1 MSKLRI
7 AEMFASIQGEGML
20 AGAPSFFIRV
30 SGCNLRCS
38 WCDTPYASWEPEGLV
53 IECSEILEQV
63 QESSVHHVVV
73 TGGEP
78 MLFEGVEDLC
88 AGLRAAG
95 RHITVETAGTV
106 YRELECDLMSI
117 SPKLSNSTPSVERAG
132 EDWAS
137 RHERIRLDRN
147 PLHLLTSHYAFQ
159 LKFVVNP
166 ESGDDIREIRAV
178 LDELSVSDPSLVMLM
193 AEGRDAD
200 TLHRRERLLVPH
212 CLREGWR
219 LSPRLQID
227 LFGDTRGT

>member
-7 AEMFASIQGEGML
+7 AEMFASIQGEGVL
-20 AGAPSFFIRV
+20 AGTPSFFIRV
-30 SGCNLRCS
+30 SGCNLRCG
-38 WCDTPYASWEPEGLV
+38 WCDTPYASWKPEGPI
-53 IECSEILEQV
+53 IENSEILEQV
-63 QESSVHHVVV
+63 QESAVHHVVV

-78 MLFEGVEDLC
+78 MLFEGVVDLC
-88 AGLRAAG
+88 AALRADG
-95 RHITVETAGTV
+95 RHITIETAGTV

-117 SPKLSNSTPSVERAG
+117 GPKLSNSKPSVERAG
-132 EDWAS
+132 EAWAA

-166 ESGDDIREIRAV
+166 EAGDDIREIHAI
-178 LDELSVSDPSLVMLM
+178 LDELRIPDPSLVLLM

-219 LSPRLQID
+219 MSPRLQID